1 MTVFYLKNHIILS
14 RDGVHTV
21 STAGIATNTKCR
33 DVARNVSTEIATQT
47 QTKKRVQPQ

>member
-21 STAGIATNTKCR
+21 STADIATNTKCR
-33 DVARNVSTEIATQT
+33 DVARNVSTEIAAKTH
-47 QTKKRVQPQ
+47 KKRSQPR